1 MIPSF
6 KPPMIDGVSP
16 SCVFLPVLENQPN
29 FADVQ
34 GCTTIVDFLIQKFPQ
49 IAKEIWINRIQTQKI
64 YQDSGE
70 LVNINSAY
78 TPNRKIYYYRE
89 LPTEQIIPFQE
100 QIIFQ
105 NEHLLVVD
113 KPHFLPVT
121 PTGRFVKQSLLV
133 RLKQRLNCEDIAPIH
148 RLDRE
153 TAGVM
158 LFSLQP
164 HTRHLYQA
172 LFQQRQVTK
181 QYQAIAAYRDDLA
194 FPLNYQSHMV
204 KGEPFFTMQE
214 VEGLANSF
222 TRIELVEVKYCLGQT
237 LARYQLYPLT
247 GKQHQLRVH
256 MAALGIPILNDPY
269 YPSVQFKQDQDYTAP
284 LQLLA
289 QRIGFIDPIT
299 QQPVAYVSQQ
309 KLIL

>member
-16 SCVFLPVLENQPN
+16 SCVFLPVLENLPN

-34 GCTTIVDFLIQKFPQ
+34 GCSTIVDFLIQKFPQ
-49 IAKEIWINRIQTQKI
+49 IAEEIWINRIQTQKV

-70 LVNINSAY
+70 LVTLDSAY

-105 NEHLLVVD
+105 NDHLLVVD

-181 QYQAIAAYRDDLA
+181 QYQAIAGYRDDLK
-194 FPLNYQSHMV
+194 FPLNHQSHMV

-214 VEGLANSF
+214 AEGLANSF
-222 TRIELVEVKYCLGQT
+222 TRIELVEVKYSLGQT

-256 MAALGIPILNDPY
+256 MAALGIPILNDPF
-269 YPSVQFKQDQDYTAP
+269 YPSVQFKQDHDYAAP

-289 QRIGFIDPIT
+289 QRIGFIDPMT
-299 QQPVAYVSQQ
+299 QQAVAYVSQQ
-309 KLIL
+309 ELIL